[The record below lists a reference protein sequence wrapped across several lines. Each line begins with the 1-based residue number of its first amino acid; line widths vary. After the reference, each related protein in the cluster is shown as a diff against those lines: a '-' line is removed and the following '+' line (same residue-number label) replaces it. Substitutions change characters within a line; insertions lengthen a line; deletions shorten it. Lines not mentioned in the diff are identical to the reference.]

1 MMTKAPCHESQLQLS
16 LSWALQAPITTGPS
30 GIQHRTTKNKTYA
43 LVKAHKRTEVYAT
56 VLGTDRQN
64 VMCFQRVGCA
74 NHLSVDIK
82 RVGEAKE
89 LHSILAAQQQS
100 KDKRASST
108 RSKPVYEIA
117 C

>member
-56 VLGTDRQN
+56 VLATVKKN
-64 VMCFQRVGCA
+64 VDVFQLVSCD
-74 NHLSVDIK
+74 NHLRVDIK
-82 RVGEAKE
+82 RRSEAQE
-89 LHSILAAQQQS
+89 LHSIPAAHQQ
-100 KDKRASST
+100 
-108 RSKPVYEIA
+108 
-117 C
+117 